1 MDNNNY
7 GNRPSFGSTP
17 FNGRDSN
24 RNNPPRTSFGNSS
37 YRPMSSFGSGYP
49 RPSSFGSSYG
59 RPMGGMNRPPYGS
72 FSGAGAGA
80 GSRSFGYSGM
90 GGSGFNRPASA
101 YGGMSR
107 PAYGASPYASRFA
120 PTDAS
125 RYGHGRTLPPF
136 STMPQQ
142 PGQPQEPVFNKYSLD
157 NAQPQGVD
165 VNNNFQPT
173 AQVQDA
179 APQYQEPAAQYEQP
193 AQEVHYD
200 QPAQDVQYD
209 QQYEQPAQEMTPMD
223 SGEELS
229 ADFLKNWEPSIMAL
243 AEYSSVGS
251 EQRGAYIIDDAGN
264 VICEGFEGKQED
276 PNNPDAELFEY
287 AAEVNAINSA
297 YSNGRDGELYNAN
310 LLVSEIPSEET
321 ASYIAQMGLKAI
333 YYWVK
338 GEKEFKKFQKNKD
351 YKKVSAIL
359 EPLNCKL
366 IPVQGD
372 KK

>member
-179 APQYQEPAAQYEQP
+179 APQYQEPAVQYEQP
-193 AQEVHYD
+193 AQEAYYD

-229 ADFLKNWEPSIMAL
+229 ADFLKN
-243 AEYSSVGS
+243 
-251 EQRGAYIIDDAGN
+251 
-264 VICEGFEGKQED
+264 
-276 PNNPDAELFEY
+276 
-287 AAEVNAINSA
+287 
-297 YSNGRDGELYNAN
+297 
-310 LLVSEIPSEET
+310 
-321 ASYIAQMGLKAI
+321 
-333 YYWVK
+333 
-338 GEKEFKKFQKNKD
+338 
-351 YKKVSAIL
+351 
-359 EPLNCKL
+359 
-366 IPVQGD
+366 
-372 KK
+372 